1 MSIQISRLTLP
12 VGSRDHI
19 QGPSYA
25 PVTLVEY
32 GDFECPHCGKAYP
45 MIKEL
50 QKHFGSW
57 LRFVYRHFPIS
68 TVHPHAKNAAE
79 ASEAAGVQGKFWKMH
94 DQLFEHQDALDDK
107 SLRKYAMALDLNI
120 DRFDQEMNSHTYAS
134 RVREDFLSG
143 VRSGANG
150 TPTFFINGVRYD
162 GPLEYGSLF
171 RAVEDQISR

>member
-1 MSIQISRLTLP
+1 MSVQISRLNPP

-25 PVTLVEY
+25 PITLVEY

-45 MIKEL
+45 MIKQL
-50 QKHFGSW
+50 QKHFGDL

-79 ASEAAGVQGKFWKMH
+79 ASEVAGAQSKFWKMH
-94 DQLFEHQDALDDK
+94 DQLFEHQDALDDG
-107 SLRKYAMALDLNI
+107 SLRKYAMSLGLNI
-120 DRFDQEMNSHTYAS
+120 DRFDKEMNSHAFAS

-162 GPLEYGSLF
+162 GPLEYESLF